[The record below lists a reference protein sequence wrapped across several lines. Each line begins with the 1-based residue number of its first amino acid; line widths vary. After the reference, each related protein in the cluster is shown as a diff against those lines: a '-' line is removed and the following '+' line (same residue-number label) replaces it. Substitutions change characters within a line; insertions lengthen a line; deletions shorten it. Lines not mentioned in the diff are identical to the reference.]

1 MASVFAA
8 MDRDAIEADIVRQ
21 VRGVLMAQYQT
32 AVTENVSVTWVN
44 RDVSLPLGDITAVKV
59 MTDDRSL
66 LGMGSIPVYFN
77 DEKRTIMIDTAV
89 KKSFVRL
96 TKTLDAGHVIDAP
109 DVELVTLPVDQVSA
123 LAVDSFTA
131 VIDRKVVTRLLTGSV
146 LTTRM
151 VMMPRAVDLG
161 DAIQLIVIDGDV
173 QLQLDGYALG
183 SGRVGDRIS
192 VRSQLYQAP
201 LKGEIVEDNVV
212 EIRL

>member
-1 MASVFAA
+1 
-8 MDRDAIEADIVRQ
+8 MDRDAIEGDIVRQ

-96 TKTLDAGHVIDAP
+96 TKTLEAGHVIDAS

-123 LAVDSFTA
+123 LAIDSFTA
-131 VIDRKVVTRLLTGSV
+131 VIGRKVVTRLLTGSV